1 MSASSS
7 GDTRSSGD
15 RAGLDQDSSLK
26 TDDSRRG
33 SVDASQLPLPET
45 PPRDSNDNKA
55 TRPLPGD
62 HSQRTKA
69 THPLPGNH
77 SHPIQTTCASLGNH
91 ANPTQTTCA
100 SLGNHANPTQAT
112 QSLPGNHPQHPLPRN
127 HSHPAPATHP
137 LPGNQ
142 SHPAQAMHPLPGNH
156 SHPTQATHPLPG
168 NHSHPAQAP
177 RPLLGNHSH
186 PNQAPHPLPGNHLQH
201 PLLGNHSHPAQATRP
216 LPGNQP
222 FTLATQSLQGNY
234 YPPPYTMYL
243 LPSNSSLPFTTQCS
257 LSNYSPLP
265 LATPPLPGNYS
276 SLPQTTYLL
285 PGNNYIPPATHS
297 RPSNNCQS
305 LMKHPQN
312 ESQKKLDRQAHRSPS
327 QPVGPPSVDR
337 GLSSIQPKENSIKKE
352 IVTPEKDTAG
362 LTISGKSSILTQEQK
377 KMMLG
382 LAVKC
387 DPLSEVFVQSHAE
400 PSPMSTDGVSPCVKT
415 EPACAIREES
425 DPFHILPQST
435 DALEKDFIKSKPGKT
450 STTDK
455 TVPAKQLYRN
465 CAKEKV
471 LDAFRHLAK
480 YADFGGEP
488 GEDYEISRNDMD
500 TSGETKHGEG
510 DGDKNTVEDLLL
522 DSEGIAN
529 CDTTAGKAGQGAAR
543 RTGGLGTNL
552 GQGGVNST
560 YSTTDSKAS
569 NIGNIGPKPT
579 CNDDAPEKTVSN
591 AFNIRSIGLKR
602 ACNDD
607 ASERTLSF
615 NSDVGH
621 AGLKPIFN
629 DAVSVGFNFGKVGPK
644 ETCDGVFKFGANVGH
659 VGLPP
664 SRADAATERTD
675 GGKTL
680 NIESCG
686 PFHKSD
692 EASVERTQ
700 QTWASWR
707 STHDEPNR
715 SEIQFPP
722 VQPLGDEE
730 RGSFF
735 HRSYRSRSRSHSR
748 SSVSSNDSRTSSPPP
763 IQRLRISPRTATGGA
778 EKTSAGQSE
787 GLAWRPLRQRNASGK
802 HIIIIV
808 VVIISI
814 IIIIVIIIITIIIV
828 IIIIL
833 IDSTKDK
840 RVEII

>member
-7 GDTRSSGD
+7 GDARSSGD

-26 TDDSRRG
+26 PDDSRRG

-77 SHPIQTTCASLGNH
+77 SHPTQTTCASLGNP

-137 LPGNQ
+137 LPGN
-142 SHPAQAMHPLPGNH
+142 
-156 SHPTQATHPLPG
+156 
-168 NHSHPAQAP
+168 HSHPAQAP

-186 PNQAPHPLPGNHLQH
+186 PNEAPHSLPGNHLQH
-201 PLLGNHSHPAQATRP
+201 PLLGNHSHPAQAKHP

-222 FTLATQSLQGNY
+222 FTLATQSLLGIY
-234 YPPPYTMYL
+234 YPPPYAMYP
-243 LPSNSSLPFTTQCS
+243 LPSNSCLPFTTQCS

-265 LATPPLPGNYS
+265 LATHPLPGNYS
-276 SLPQTTYLL
+276 SLPQTTHPL
-285 PGNNYIPPATHS
+285 PGNNYLPSATHP
-297 RPSNNCQS
+297 RPSNNRQS
-305 LMKHPQN
+305 LMTHPQN

-327 QPVGPPSVDR
+327 QPVGPPSDDR
-337 GLSSIQPKENSIKKE
+337 GLSSVQPKESSINKE
-352 IVTPEKDTAG
+352 IVTPEKDTAS

-415 EPACAIREES
+415 EPACAVREES
-425 DPFHILPQST
+425 DPSHILPQST
-435 DALEKDFIKSKPGKT
+435 DALEEDFTKSQPGKT

-510 DGDKNTVEDLLL
+510 DGDKNTVEDLLA
-522 DSEGIAN
+522 DSEGKAN
-529 CDTTAGKAGQGAAR
+529 CDTTGIKAGQGAAR

-579 CNDDAPEKTVSN
+579 CNDDAP
-591 AFNIRSIGLKR
+591 
-602 ACNDD
+602 
-607 ASERTLSF
+607 ERTLSF

-707 STHDEPNR
+707 STHDRPNR

-748 SSVSSNDSRTSSPPP
+748 SSVSSNDSETSSPPP

-814 IIIIVIIIITIIIV
+814 IIVIIIITV